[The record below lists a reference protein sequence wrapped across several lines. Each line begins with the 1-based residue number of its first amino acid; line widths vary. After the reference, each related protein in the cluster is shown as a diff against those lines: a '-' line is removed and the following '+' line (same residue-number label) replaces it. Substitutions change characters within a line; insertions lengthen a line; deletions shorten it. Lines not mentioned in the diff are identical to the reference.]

1 MMIDSDSFGILP
13 IPKVATFRTFFKSQN
28 VIANNRLCITCKIG
42 HKKSYRNEM
51 SCNFARIL
59 LFGARQQQTES
70 PHYGLKILKKCKFF
84 SKDFLIGLFKN
95 SFWTICEVHH
105 WFYPYKH
112 YFLQYFLSTML
123 WGSRILLYLSWITA
137 WCCYALP
144 ALFTKFSFFFPLPQA
159 KISRACIKQYWLF
172 GKIFL

>member
-1 MMIDSDSFGILP
+1 MMTDSDSFGILP

-70 PHYGLKILKKCKFF
+70 PHYGLKILKKCKLGIIKLLFF
-84 SKDFLIGLFKN
+84 SKDFLIGLYKKFFLNDMSDVKFIHTN
-95 SFWTICEVHH
+95 ISFYNTFWALCYEAAESSCTSPESPHAAAM
-105 WFYPYKH
+105 P
-112 YFLQYFLSTML
+112 FLLFSLS
-123 WGSRILLYLSWITA
+123 
-137 WCCYALP
+137 
-144 ALFTKFSFFFPLPQA
+144 FHSFFLY
-159 KISRACIKQYWLF
+159 RKQ
-172 GKIFL
+172 IFHGHA

>member
-70 PHYGLKILKKCKFF
+70 PHYGLKILKKCKLGIIKLLFF

-95 SFWTICEVHH
+95 SFWTICPL
-105 WFYPYKH
+105 WSSSLILSIQITNIIFYNTFWALCYEAAKSSCTSPESPH
-112 YFLQYFLSTML
+112 AAAMPFLLFSLS
-123 WGSRILLYLSWITA
+123 
-137 WCCYALP
+137 
-144 ALFTKFSFFFPLPQA
+144 FHSFFLY
-159 KISRACIKQYWLF
+159 RKQ
-172 GKIFL
+172 IFHGHA

>member
-1 MMIDSDSFGILP
+1 MNSVWLLKSVAVVWRMMIDSDSFGILP

-70 PHYGLKILKKCKFF
+70 PHYGLKILKKCKLGIIKLLFF

-95 SFWTICEVHH
+95 SFWTICTLWSSSMILSIQTLFFTILFE
-105 WFYPYKH
+105 H
-112 YFLQYFLSTML
+112 YAMRQPNPLVPLLNHRML
-123 WGSRILLYLSWITA
+123 LLCPS
-137 WCCYALP
+137 C
-144 ALFTKFSFFFPLPQA
+144 SFH
-159 KISRACIKQYWLF
+159 
-172 GKIFL
+172 